1 MAASTPQQVDDG
13 SADESLPRTDRDVVD
28 AEIVDDEVVD
38 GQTAH
43 DDEPIIAT
51 IDETGEVQG
60 AALVPQQPIVIEET
74 AEPVAGVSG
83 APQYVYVTVPHP
95 PKKKGNRLAG
105 TLIALGAAVVY
116 AAVLALVFAIVWAS
130 ITGGADLGF
139 IGSPNFYIPVALFAL
154 ALVLVVLVVNR
165 AGWWAYVLGSIVVAL
180 IVYFG
185 LAGAL
190 LLINDVVR
198 ETPETAAALYR
209 NLLLNPLVIISA
221 LVAREVAVWAGVLI
235 SLRGRRVKARNL
247 EARAT
252 YDRERA
258 EEAAARR

>member
-1 MAASTPQQVDDG
+1 MATSTPQHVDDG
-13 SADESLPRTDRDVVD
+13 SADESVPRTDHDVVD
-28 AEIVDDEVVD
+28 AEVVDDEL
-38 GQTAH
+38 A
-43 DDEPIIAT
+43 DDEPIVAT

-60 AALVPQQPIVIEET
+60 AALVPQQPIVIEEPP
-74 AEPVAGVSG
+74 APA
-83 APQYVYVTVPHP
+83 APQFVYVTVPHP
-95 PKKKGNRLAG
+95 PKKKSNRLAG
-105 TLIALGAAVVY
+105 TLIALAAALVY

-139 IGSPNFYIPVALFAL
+139 IGSPNFYIPVGLFAL

-190 LLINDVVR
+190 LLINGAVR

-209 NLLLNPLVIISA
+209 SLLLNPLVIISA
-221 LVAREVAVWAGVLI
+221 LVAREVAVWAGVII

-258 EEAAARR
+258 EEAAARQ

>member
-1 MAASTPQQVDDG
+1 MATSTPKHVEDG
-13 SADESLPRTDRDVVD
+13 AADEAVVNAGPPIADRDVID
-28 AEIVDDEVVD
+28 AEIID
-38 GQTAH
+38 
-43 DDEPIIAT
+43 DDEPIVAT

-60 AALVPQQPIVIEET
+60 AALVAQEPIVVD
-74 AEPVAGVSG
+74 EPM
-83 APQYVYVTVPHP
+83 APATPQVVYVTVPHP
-95 PKKKGNRLAG
+95 PKKKSNRLIG
-105 TLIALGAAVVY
+105 TLIAFAASLVY

-130 ITGGADLGF
+130 LTGGADLGF
-139 IGSPNFYIPVALFAL
+139 VGSPNFYIPVALFAV
-154 ALVLVVLVVNR
+154 ALILVVLVVNR

-198 ETPETAAALYR
+198 ETPETAAELYR
-209 NLLLNPLVIISA
+209 SLLLNPLVIISA

-235 SLRGRRVKARNL
+235 SVRGRKVKARNL
-247 EARAT
+247 EARAA

-258 EEAAARR
+258 EEAAARQ

>member
-1 MAASTPQQVDDG
+1 MATSTPQHVDDG
-13 SADESLPRTDRDVVD
+13 SADESLSTTDHGVVD
-28 AEIVDDEVVD
+28 AELVD
-38 GQTAH
+38 
-43 DDEPIIAT
+43 DDEPIVAT

-60 AALVPQQPIVIEET
+60 AALVAQEPIVID
-74 AEPVAGVSG
+74 EPAAPA
-83 APQYVYVTVPHP
+83 APQFVYVTVPHP
-95 PKKKGNRLAG
+95 PKKKSNRLVG
-105 TLIALGAAVVY
+105 TLIALAAALVY

-139 IGSPNFYIPVALFAL
+139 IGSPNFYIPVGLFAL

-190 LLINDVVR
+190 LLINDVIR

-209 NLLLNPLVIISA
+209 SLLLNPLVIISA
-221 LVAREVAVWAGVLI
+221 LVAREVAVWAGVVI
-235 SLRGRRVKARNL
+235 SLRGRKVKARNL
-247 EARAT
+247 EARTT

-258 EEAAARR
+258 EEAAARQ